1 MKVQTFCGI
10 LFLFLFCLNYVEKTE
25 GGGSVRRLKGKST
38 KDNEGSGNDSGNDER
53 SYKKA
58 LIQEKKKN
66 KSKDWLKFYSAY

>member
-25 GGGSVRRLKGKST
+25 GGGRGGRLKGIST
-38 KDNEGSGNDSGNDER
+38 TEKEESCNDSGNDKK

-58 LIQEKKKN
+58 VIQGKKKN
-66 KSKDWLKFYSAY
+66 KKGKN